1 MAAVD
6 AEVVAFAV
14 PPLLAGIVIVVGGTL
29 LLVVLDELAG
39 GGSVDV
45 LSLAHGLDAVVDVGG
60 DEDVDHVLVIAQHI
74 VGSTAYE
81 NTVALVGCLLD
92 GIALKLVQSFLREV
106 VVIEIVVAQ
115 ERQMGV
121 EERLEESLLLI
132 VLLEEFLGE
141 SALLGCQVEQ
151 FTVVALA
158 TEILCQLLCDDVS
171 ATAYLSAH
179 VYNYLSHK
187 VLFFVECIFCLFIHC

>member
-6 AEVVAFAV
+6 AEVVALAV
-14 PPLLAGIVIVVGGTL
+14 PPLLACIVIVVGGTL

-151 FTVVALA
+151 LTVVALA
-158 TEILCQLLCDDVS
+158 TEILSQHLCDDVS

-187 VLFFVECIFCLFIHC
+187 VLFFVECIFIEL